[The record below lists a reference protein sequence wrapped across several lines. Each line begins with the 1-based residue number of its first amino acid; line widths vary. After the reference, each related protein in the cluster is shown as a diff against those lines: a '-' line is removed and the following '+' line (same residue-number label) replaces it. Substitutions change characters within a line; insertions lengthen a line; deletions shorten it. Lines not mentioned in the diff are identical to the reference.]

1 MKIQLSHN
9 FEDIISTE
17 NLLEAWEEFV
27 NGKRSK
33 KDVQEFSLHLMDNIL
48 SLHQDLANHSYR
60 HGGYKAFNISDPKP
74 RSIHKANVRD
84 RLIHHAIYR
93 VLYPFFDRTFIADSF
108 SCRLNKGTHRALNRF
123 RDVARKVSKNNNHT
137 CWILKCDIRKFF
149 ASIDHDILMVLLGR
163 RIKDKRLMAVLEEV
177 IKSFPAG
184 LPLGNLTSQL
194 FANVYLNELDQF
206 IKHGLKVRH
215 YIRYADDFV
224 MLSNDRQE
232 LEALLPCVQSF
243 LRETLRLELHKDKV
257 FFKTLNSG
265 LDFLGW
271 VHFFDHRVL
280 RTTTK
285 NRIFKKLHANL
296 KPAAVNSYLG
306 LLNHGNANKLRDKI
320 ISLVADAR

>member
-1 MKIQLSHN
+1 MKVLIHG
-9 FEDIISTE
+9 FECMASMK
-17 NLLEAWEEFV
+17 NLLCAWQEFLV
-27 NGKRSK
+27 DKRRK
-33 KDVQEFSLHLMDNIL
+33 KDVQEFQACLLSNIL
-48 SLHQDLANHSYR
+48 ALHHDLMQGLYR
-60 HGGYKAFNISDPKP
+60 HGGYHAFKINDPKP
-74 RSIHKANVRD
+74 RDIHKATVRD
-84 RLIHHAIYR
+84 RLLHHAVYR
-93 VLYPFFDRTFIADSF
+93 VLCSFFDRMFIADSF